1 MRGLRHQSGQ
11 ELDPPLAKTDNFTNF
26 ELSININPYSFKGSD
41 HDSSQEGDPGA
52 SAEQL
57 NNAGNEACKKKML
70 VLPKRKTKSNVEKS
84 LDVVFDKF
92 KQSSATEFERLVVS
106 NNDDDFEN

>member
-1 MRGLRHQSGQ
+1 
-11 ELDPPLAKTDNFTNF
+11 
-26 ELSININPYSFKGSD
+26 
-41 HDSSQEGDPGA
+41 
-52 SAEQL
+52 
-57 NNAGNEACKKKML
+57 ML